1 MEIIWSNIRY
11 SLRMLLKKPGLTLA
25 AIIAIALGV
34 GANTT
39 IFSVVNTVLLQPLP
53 FEEPDKLLMLSTEV
67 SGLTQT
73 GPGSFSLPDFMD
85 IQARASTLEHVATY
99 QRSGT
104 VITEGG
110 EPERVIGA
118 IVTADYFPLLRAKP
132 ILGRVFTRDED
143 KEGAH
148 AVIVLSHHLWQKR
161 YGGDPGII
169 GREINLGG
177 KTTVVGVMPAG
188 FQFPISNEK
197 QDYWEPMLSDPSV
210 TKADREGRGTR
221 SLGVIARLKEGH
233 TLAQARA
240 ELYVIAQPIAK
251 QAPESNTNVSFNALS
266 MHDVLTGDYRPA
278 LLVMLAAVGLV
289 LLIACANVAN
299 LLLTRAMA
307 RQREIALRTALG
319 ASRGRIMGQLLTESV
334 ILSVLG
340 GIVALLLAAWGLQFL
355 ITYGPADVPRLREV
369 RLDRYVLGFT
379 FGISVVTG
387 VLFGLIPA
395 WQASCPDPGN
405 ALKAGGPRSSEG
417 GRNRVRS
424 SLVVTEVALSLMLLV
439 GAGLLIRT
447 FAGLLNTN
455 PGFET
460 KGVLSLDLPL
470 SRTKYKT
477 PEQQSAAFQQIV
489 QTVRS
494 VPGVTEA
501 SVVSNLPLSG
511 GEIENSF
518 QIEGRT
524 PFAPGEAPTA
534 DYTIAGPDYFR
545 TLNIPL
551 LRGRAFTEHDTAA
564 SPRVMV
570 VSDTFA
576 RRIFPGEDPLG
587 KRIIVEGEEVDQPPA
602 EIIGIAGDV
611 RRNGFDTEA
620 EPEFYLSH
628 LQNPE
633 RRLNLVMRS
642 ETMDGAQYAQ
652 AARDAVRTWDANQL
666 IWRTQTLDEL
676 VEKSLAER
684 RFNMMLLGIFAGVAL
699 LLAAVGLYA
708 VMSYSVSWRTQ
719 EIGIRMALGAQR
731 RDVMKLVVGQGM
743 WMTFVGV
750 LIGLGAALA
759 LSRLLASLLYG
770 VSPTDALTFTA
781 VSILL
786 IVVALIACFI
796 PARRATRVDPIV
808 ALRSE

>member
-1 MEIIWSNIRY
+1 MDIIWSNVRY
-11 SLRMLLKKPGLTLA
+11 SLRMLAKKPGLTLA

-53 FEEPDKLLMLSTEV
+53 FHQPTKLLILSTEV
-67 SGLTQT
+67 RGQAQS
-73 GPGSFSLPDFMD
+73 GPGSFSLPDMMD
-85 IQARASTLEHVATY
+85 IRARASTLQYVATY

-104 VITEGG
+104 VITQDG

-118 IVTADYFPLLRAKP
+118 IVTADYFPLLGVKP
-132 ILGRVFTRDED
+132 ILGRVFTHDED
-143 KEGAH
+143 KEGAPP
-148 AVIVLSHHLWQKR
+148 VIVLSHHLWQR
-161 YGGDPGII
+161 RFGGDASII
-169 GREINLGG
+169 GREINMGG
-177 KTTVVGVMPAG
+177 KTTVIGVMPAG
-188 FQFPISNEK
+188 FSFPITSDK
-197 QDYWEPMLSDPSV
+197 QDYWEPMFSYPNLS
-210 TKADREGRGTR
+210 KADKQERGGRF
-221 SLGVIARLKEGH
+221 LGVIARLNDGS
-233 TLAQARA
+233 TLSQTRS
-240 ELYVIAQPIAK
+240 ELDLIAQQIA
-251 QAPESNTNVSFNALS
+251 QQSPETNTNIGFNALS
-266 MHDVLTGDYRPA
+266 MHEVVTGDYRPA

-334 ILSVLG
+334 VLSVVG

-355 ITYGPADVPRLREV
+355 IAYGPADVPRLRDV
-369 RLDRYVLGFT
+369 QMDRYVLSFT

-395 WQASCPDPGN
+395 WTASRPDPGN

-424 SLVVTEVALSLMLLV
+424 SLIIAEVALSLMLLV

-470 SRTKYKT
+470 SRTKYQT

-489 QTVRS
+489 QIVRG

-511 GEIENSF
+511 GDIENSF

-524 PFAPGEAPTA
+524 PFPPGEAPAA

-551 LRGRAFTEHDTAA
+551 LRGRAFTDHDTAA

-576 RRIFPGEDPLG
+576 RRIFPGEDPVG
-587 KRIIVEGEEVDQPPA
+587 KRIIVEGEESDQPPA

-611 RRNGFDTEA
+611 RRNGFDTEG

-642 ETMDGAQYAQ
+642 DTMDSAQYAQ
-652 AARDAVRTWDANQL
+652 AARDAVRRWDANQL

-676 VEKSLAER
+676 VDKSLASR

-699 LLAAVGLYA
+699 LLAAVGLYG

-719 EIGIRMALGAQR
+719 EIGIRMALGAQQS
-731 RDVMKLVVGQGM
+731 DVLKMIVGQGM
-743 WMTFVGV
+743 LMTMIGV
-750 LIGLGAALA
+750 VIGLGAALA

-770 VSPTDALTFTA
+770 VSPRDLFTFSA
-781 VSILL
+781 VSVLL
-786 IVVALIACFI
+786 TLVALIACII
-796 PARRATRVDPIV
+796 PARRAMKVDPIV
-808 ALRSE
+808 ALRTE